1 MSHNISLAIAASSLS
16 LEEKL
21 SWHVMNFDQ
30 KLPNAMLGIWVAAI
44 TAYDLGMPE
53 TTSVDLPVGSTFMG
67 GTKASI
73 AQIIEGFHLE
83 YFLASF
89 AGYLPASPL
98 DAPLDS
104 DTQKVGGN
112 KC

>member
-21 SWHVMNFDQ
+21 SWHIMNFDH
-30 KLPNAMLGIWVAAI
+30 KLPKAMIGIWVAAI

-53 TTSVDLPVGSTFMG
+53 TTSVDLPEGIKFMG
-67 GTKASI
+67 GAKISI
-73 AQIIEGFHLE
+73 AKMIDDFHLE

-89 AGYLPASPL
+89 AIYLPASPL

-104 DTQKVGGN
+104 DTQNVGGN